1 MANDYHYEESCDG
14 QEKPIAKEF
23 EVSTPKNSDVK
34 PTALGLLMDVE
45 GGVGK
50 LVQVYASKNDDED
63 DWLES
68 WFLKRTQLH
77 CASQIPEDEQVV
89 PIELDSVHAP
99 KVGQRPGLRLVSIRP
114 HYFRGFKALSKAID
128 LTGTLIVIEGK
139 NSSGK
144 TSLAEALE
152 FLFCGSLSRREEHGE
167 GNPEELE
174 NCIENQLRPSDE
186 STFVE
191 AAFVKHSGTPNEKPI
206 VLKRI
211 LTKDYG
217 TTSTSSCESQL
228 HLDGSELS
236 KEDEE
241 SVLEELFSF
250 VPPLLMQHTL
260 RSFVQSPPSRRR
272 QYFERILSLDELT
285 DLIGRAVI
293 GNAKLPGFKSPQGS
307 YGLLQW
313 ETLIGQLRNPEAIA
327 TAQKVTSRS
336 QNSQPKAL
344 LDALIRLAVLEFSS
358 PDTDLAEVETWVEQQ
373 QNAARQRSFPPLAQL
388 RPKQRPN
395 HELSTISAGSQD
407 RKVSIE
413 ARWKEYQSARALTN
427 AVQENALVIADALE
441 SMIEAGLIDREKA
454 VQLCPLCGQ
463 ESPTTLTQERILEID
478 KWKPLAEA
486 EKHARANFD
495 SEVEGLK
502 RDLQTLIQEAR
513 DTIPDLPT
521 LDEHLKEVSSE
532 LLDSVSKLVN
542 VRSRIETEVRQHLDK
557 AQLLVKADTSK
568 IETLEDVETYV
579 SERIACIDNLKVLPS
594 QAEEYRQVLGSLETI
609 VGQTASTDEEY
620 RNRQSWLSCAK
631 SQVDVLN
638 DFNWEK
644 AKVAAQKDL
653 AAIRSELMK
662 FRTNY
667 LEGRRASFSQGMQ
680 DVWSS
685 LRGDSY
691 SVFSNLQVPEPKG
704 KGFPVV
710 LEVKATLNDGVET
723 KEIDALK
730 VFSES
735 QVNALGVAAFVTRSR
750 LLGHDLLIIR
760 QEIDD
765 PVQSMD
771 EDHFKTF
778 ARDVLPPILDEGRQV
793 ILLTHNE
800 TFARDL
806 SYWHHERSNYV
817 TLTARMSQKDGCV
830 VDEGNRRFSE
840 RLRNAEKLAKEGE
853 LKESW
858 IRVRIA
864 IERLYTISK
873 VKYGPS
879 NFAPDSWKDQ
889 TAEYMWD
896 GGGVGSIIASVDS
909 NAGKRLKEILT
920 MTVGGGHDKGE
931 PGLTDLMGATKYL
944 RELGSK
950 LKVSD

>member
-1 MANDYHYEESCDG
+1 MTNGYA
-14 QEKPIAKEF
+14 A
-23 EVSTPKNSDVK
+23 STSKDLDVK
-34 PTALGLLMDVE
+34 PTALGLLMDATGAAGE
-45 GGVGK
+45 
-50 LVQVYASKNDDED
+50 LVRAYASKDDEGD

-68 WFLKRTQLH
+68 WFSKRRQLH
-77 CASQIPEDEQVV
+77 CSSVIPEEEQVV
-89 PIELDSVHAP
+89 PIELEATHAP
-99 KVGQRPGLRLVSIRP
+99 QLGQRPGLRLVSIMP
-114 HYFRGFKALSKAID
+114 HYFRGFKALADPIN
-128 LTGTLIVIEGK
+128 LTGSLIVIEGK

-152 FLFCGSLSRREEHGE
+152 FLFRGSLSRREEHGE

-191 AAFVKHSGTPNEKPI
+191 AAFVKHSGTPDEKPI
-206 VLKRI
+206 VLRRL

-228 HLDGSELS
+228 HMDGSELS
-236 KEDEE
+236 KADEAA
-241 SVLEELFSF
+241 VLEELFSF

-272 QYFERILSLDELT
+272 QYFERILALDELT

-313 ETLIGQLRNPEAIA
+313 ETLIGQLKNPDAKAI
-327 TAQKVTSRS
+327 AQKVKSLS
-336 QNSQPKAL
+336 QNNQPKAL
-344 LDALIRLAVLEFSS
+344 ADALVRVAVLEFSS
-358 PDTDLAEVETWVEQQ
+358 PDSDLTEVETWVEQQ
-373 QNAARQRSFPPLAQL
+373 QNVARQKSFPPLAQL
-388 RPKQRPN
+388 RPKQQTN
-395 HELSTISAGSQD
+395 HELSTMLAGSQD
-407 RKVSIE
+407 RKANIE
-413 ARWKEYQSARALTN
+413 AKWKDYESARALTN
-427 AVQENALVIADALE
+427 AVQENAVVIADALE
-441 SMIEAGLIDREKA
+441 SMIQAGLIDREKA
-454 VQLCPLCGQ
+454 VQLCPLCGH
-463 ESPTTLTQERILEID
+463 ESPTTFTQKRLLEID
-478 KWKPLAEA
+478 EWKPLAEA
-486 EKHARANFD
+486 EKQARANFD
-495 SEVEGLK
+495 SEIGGLK
-502 RDLQTLIQEAR
+502 RDLQTLMKEAS
-513 DTIPDLPT
+513 DTLPDLPN
-521 LDEHLKEVSSE
+521 LDEHLKGVSSD
-532 LLDSVSKLVN
+532 LLNSASTLVSI
-542 VRSRIETEVRQHLDK
+542 RSRIETEVRQHLDK
-557 AQLLVKADTSK
+557 AQLLVKADMGQ
-568 IETLEDVETYV
+568 IDTLAEVETHI
-579 SERIACIDNLKVLPS
+579 SERITCIDNLKVLPG
-594 QAEEYRQVLGSLETI
+594 QAEEYRQALRSLETI
-609 VGQTASTDEEY
+609 VGQTASTGEEY

-631 SQVDVLN
+631 SQADVLN
-638 DFNWEK
+638 DFKWEK
-644 AKVAAQKDL
+644 AKLAAQKDL
-653 AAIRSELMK
+653 TAIRSELMK
-662 FRTNY
+662 FRGY
-667 LEGRRASFSQGMQ
+667 YVESRRASFSQGMQ
-680 DVWSS
+680 DVWSC
-685 LRGDSY
+685 LREDSY
-691 SVFSNLQVPEPKG
+691 SVFSNVQVPEPKG

-750 LLGHDLLIIR
+750 LLGHDLLIF
-760 QEIDD
+760 DD

-806 SYWHHERSNYV
+806 SYWHHERSDYV

-840 RLRNAEKLAKEGE
+840 RLRNSERLANEGE

-873 VKYGPS
+873 IKYGPS

-896 GGGVGSIIASVDS
+896 GGGVGAIIADIDPS
-909 NAGKRLKEILT
+909 AGKRLKEILT

-931 PGLTDLMGATKYL
+931 PGFTDLMGATKFL

-950 LKVSD
+950 MKVSD